1 VPGVTRAPP
10 LRVLPT
16 IRRMDLRGAR
26 DADVEVVRL
35 FLAERFGDDVRNV
48 SYLASGEWSRCF
60 AFRLGD
66 SDKVV
71 RFGLHLEDFEK
82 DRLAAARASPGLPIP
97 AVMEIG
103 TYADGFYAVSDRIF
117 GVPLHTLDPDGWRT
131 VLPSVLST
139 LDAVREADISG
150 TSGFGLCGAD
160 GGGSH
165 QTWHDYLLS
174 AGEDARGRRI
184 DGWRRRLKDSP
195 IGASAFEE
203 SLGVLRDLAGY
214 CPETRHL
221 IHCDLQLNM
230 FVSGSRVTGL
240 IDWGCS
246 LFGDFLYD
254 HAYLAY
260 WDFWYPATAGIDF
273 AAESAKHL
281 KSVGADLENFEQ
293 RMRCYRIHIGLEGQA
308 YTAFVGRWDELAV
321 ITDRTLAIARGER
334 PR

>member
-1 VPGVTRAPP
+1 
-10 LRVLPT
+10 
-16 IRRMDLRGAR
+16 MDLLGADDSGI
-26 DADVEVVRL
+26 DAVRV
-35 FLAERFGDDVRNV
+35 FLGRRFGDSVHDV

-60 AFRLGD
+60 AFRLDGCE
-66 SDKVV
+66 KVI
-71 RFGLHLEDFEK
+71 RFGGYLEDFEK
-82 DRLAAARASPGLPIP
+82 DRLAAAHASRGLTIP

-103 TYADGFYAVSDRIF
+103 TYSDGFFAISDRIF
-117 GVPLHTLDPDGWRT
+117 GVPLHTLDSDGWRA
-131 VLPSVLST
+131 VLPSVFST
-139 LDAVREADISG
+139 LDAVRRADVSG

-160 GGGSH
+160 GSGSH
-165 QTWHDYLLS
+165 GTWRGYLLS

-184 DGWRRRLKDSP
+184 DGWRQRLRESP
-195 IGASAFEE
+195 IGDSAFEE
-203 SLGVLRDLAGY
+203 SLGILGDLVDF
-214 CPETRHL
+214 CPESRHL

-273 AAESAKHL
+273 VAESARHL
-281 KSVGADLENFEQ
+281 ERVGADIENFEH
-293 RMRCYRIHIGLEGQA
+293 RMHCYRIHIGLEGQA
-308 YTAFVGRWDELAV
+308 YTAFVGQWDELAV

-334 PR
+334 AR